1 MQRVDIARFFI
12 LYKYGGLY
20 ADLDVF
26 PNLEKF
32 PLVPLG
38 LCKMLGRP
46 TKSISSKLEWEI
58 KVVVATEGNH
68 MLLRILED
76 LSEAMATKRT
86 NPHWDNKACRF
97 VYRTTGPKQVGR
109 TVESRGY
116 EPHVTVFSM
125 NRPERHLH
133 RYLSLDAT
141 GRTSSG
147 ISWIKPYDVWSAF
160 SMSYNTGESRDPPP
174 LAPPHA
180 CLPPFHQRD
189 HRRRRITA
197 KSPAGDLDEQVL
209 SAAPPPDDQMQPS
222 EGPER
227 VSPDAAG
234 MSTLLQE
241 MNEEA
246 RKAHDSMVKLF
257 LAKRRFLSV
266 NVSYSLLP
274 PETQAYLDS
283 IGKPLL

>member
-1 MQRVDIARFFI
+1 M
-12 LYKYGGLY
+12 
-20 ADLDVF
+20 
-26 PNLEKF
+26 
-32 PLVPLG
+32 
-38 LCKMLGRP
+38 
-46 TKSISSKLEWEI
+46 
-58 KVVVATEGNH
+58 
-68 MLLRILED
+68 
-76 LSEAMATKRT
+76 
-86 NPHWDNKACRF
+86 
-97 VYRTTGPKQVGR
+97 
-109 TVESRGY
+109 ESRGY

-133 RYLSLDAT
+133 RDLSLDAT
-141 GRTSSG
+141 GRPSSG
-147 ISWIKPYDVWSAF
+147 ISRIKPYDVWSAF
-160 SMSYNTGESRDPPP
+160 TMLYNTGKSRYPPP

-180 CLPPFHQRD
+180 QLPPIPQIK
-189 HRRRRITA
+189 RRRRITA
-197 KSPAGDLDEQVL
+197 KSPEGDLDKQVL
-209 SAAPPPDDQMQPS
+209 PAAPPPDDQMQPS

-234 MSTLLQE
+234 MSTFLQE